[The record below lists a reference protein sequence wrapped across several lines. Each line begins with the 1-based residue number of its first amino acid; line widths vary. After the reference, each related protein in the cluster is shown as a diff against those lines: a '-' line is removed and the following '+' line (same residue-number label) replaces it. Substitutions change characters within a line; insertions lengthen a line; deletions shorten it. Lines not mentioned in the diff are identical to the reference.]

1 MTTDELYMGR
11 CLQIAA
17 FAEGRTSPNPMVG
30 AVIVH
35 DGRIVGEGY
44 HHRAGQ
50 PHAEPNAIASVA
62 DPEMLKDSTLY
73 VSLEPCSHYGKTP
86 PCAKLIIEKGI
97 PRVVVAMLDPNP
109 IVAGR
114 GIAMLRE
121 AGIEVTVGTLE
132 HEARELNRRFV
143 TFHTKHR
150 PYIMLKWAQSA
161 DGYIDLSRK
170 EKGDGPVRISNG
182 VTKTLNHKIRT
193 EEDAILVGWR
203 TALLDDP
210 HLTSRKW
217 GDKNPL
223 RCVIDRD
230 GTLPRT
236 LRLFDGSTPTVVF
249 TAKETAD
256 STNLTYCKID
266 FSGDIAVHIADSLYR
281 RGVQSVIVEGGA
293 ATLGMF
299 ISAGL
304 WDEARIETSPAAL
317 GSGVRAP
324 IIGRTPVRTE
334 WCCGNRTDIYR
345 NI

>member
-1 MTTDELYMGR
+1 MGR

-17 FAEGRTSPNPMVG
+17 FAEGRTLPNPMVG

-35 DGRIVGEGY
+35 GGRIVGEGY
-44 HHRAGQ
+44 HHRAGK

-62 DPEMLKDSTLY
+62 DPEILKDSTLY

-143 TFHTKHR
+143 TFHTEHR

-161 DGYIDLSRK
+161 DGYIDLSRS

-266 FSGDIAVHIADSLYR
+266 FSGDIAVQIADSLYR

-345 NI
+345 NIRK

>member
-1 MTTDELYMGR
+1 MGR

-35 DGRIVGEGY
+35 GGRIVGEGY

-97 PRVVVAMLDPNP
+97 PRVVIAMTDPNP
-109 IVAGR
+109 LVAGR

-121 AGIEVTVGTLE
+121 AGIEVTVGIRE
-132 HEARELNRRFV
+132 NEARELNHRFV
-143 TFHTKHR
+143 TYHTKHR

-161 DGYIDLSRK
+161 DGYIDLARS

-217 GDKNPL
+217 GEKNPL

-236 LRLFDGSTPTVVF
+236 LRLFDGSTPTCVF
-249 TAKETAD
+249 TAQERAD
-256 STNLTYCKID
+256 SPNLTFRRID
-266 FSGDIAVHIADSLYR
+266 FGDDIAAQIADSLYR
-281 RGVQSVIVEGGA
+281 MGVQSVIVEGGA

-299 ISAGL
+299 IASGL
-304 WDEARIETSPAAL
+304 WDEARIETSPAVL
-317 GSGVRAP
+317 GSGIGAP
-324 IIGRTPVRTE
+324 PIGRPPVHTE
-334 WCCGNRTDIYR
+334 WCYGNRTDIYR